1 MLNLNKVGR
10 PLAKI
15 EGGKYSGHIVSVS
28 DQFLNS
34 NGKEEKDNLI
44 KEFRQL
50 KIANDSKFQHIPDT
64 TKEREILYITGPSGS
79 GKSTYTRKYLEQYK
93 KKFKNRPI
101 YLFSSL
107 PSDESLDKVQ
117 PKRIKLDET
126 IHTDPIKVEELRE
139 SICIFDDIDVISD
152 KKIREG
158 VYVILNQVLE
168 IGRHYKIHCVVT
180 NHLPTNG
187 KDTRRILNEAHTV
200 TYFPHSAGGKI
211 KYLLEEYVGLDKRQ
225 ISYMKKQR
233 SRWATVYKN
242 FPQCY
247 MLEHEIGLLNI
258 HDDSSED
265 EQLVK
270 AKRRSNFKRE
280 QDGEGGGEKEILQH
294 TI

>member
-10 PLAKI
+10 PLARI
-15 EGGKYSGHIVSVS
+15 DGGKYSGRVVSVS

-34 NGKEEKDNLI
+34 KQQEPDDSLI
-44 KEFRQL
+44 QEFRQL

-93 KKFKNRPI
+93 KKYKNRPI

-107 PSDESLDKVQ
+107 PSDDSLDKVG
-117 PKRIKLDET
+117 PKRIKLDERM
-126 IHTDPIKVEELRE
+126 HTDPIKVEELRE

-152 KKIREG
+152 KKIREA
-158 VYVILNQVLE
+158 VYDILNQVLE

-211 KYLLEEYVGLDKRQ
+211 KYLLEEYVGLDRKQ
-225 ISYMKKQR
+225 ISYMKKQH
-233 SRWATVYKN
+233 SRACTIFKN
-242 FPQCY
+242 YPQCF
-247 MLEHEIGLLNI
+247 MLEHEVGLLNL

-265 EQLVK
+265 EKLVK
-270 AKRRSNFKRE
+270 AKRRNRQQQLE
-280 QDGEGGGEKEILQH
+280 EPHPAPVDY
-294 TI
+294 

>member
-15 EGGKYSGHIVSVS
+15 DGGKYSGRTVSVS

-34 NGKEEKDNLI
+34 NQKEPSDNLI
-44 KEFRQL
+44 NEFRQL

-93 KKFKNRPI
+93 KKYKNREI

-107 PSDESLDKVQ
+107 PSDESLDKVG
-117 PKRIKLDET
+117 PKRIKLDESMY
-126 IHTDPIKVEELRE
+126 TDPIKVDELSE
-139 SICIFDDIDVISD
+139 SICIFDDIDVISE
-152 KKIREG
+152 KKVREA
-158 VYVILNQVLE
+158 VYDVLNQVLE

-211 KYLLEEYVGLDKRQ
+211 KYLLEEYVGLDRKQ
-225 ISYMKKQR
+225 IAYMRKQN

-242 FPQCY
+242 YPQCY
-247 MLEHEIGLLNI
+247 MVEHEVGLLNI
-258 HDDSSED
+258 HDDSSGD
-265 EQLVK
+265 DRPTK
-270 AKRRSNFKRE
+270 PKRVHRQQQ
-280 QDGEGGGEKEILQH
+280 QDDDPGKSPPAIV
-294 TI
+294 

>member
-15 EGGKYSGHIVSVS
+15 DGGKYSGHVVSVS
-28 DQFLNS
+28 DQFLN
-34 NGKEEKDNLI
+34 NKEEKDNLI

-126 IHTDPIKVEELRE
+126 IHTDPIKVEELQE

-211 KYLLEEYVGLDKRQ
+211 KYMLEEYVGLGKKQIAYMKRQ
-225 ISYMKKQR
+225 N
-233 SRWATVYKN
+233 SRACAIFKHY
-242 FPQCY
+242 PQCY
-247 MLEHEIGLLNI
+247 LLEHEIGLLNL
-258 HDDSSED
+258 HDDDS
-265 EQLVK
+265 
-270 AKRRSNFKRE
+270 
-280 QDGEGGGEKEILQH
+280 EKEESQYAKQQEKENSQH
-294 TI
+294 NI

>member
-15 EGGKYSGHIVSVS
+15 DGGKYSGHVVSVS
-28 DQFLNS
+28 DQFLNN
-34 NGKEEKDNLI
+34 NGKEEKGNLI

-126 IHTDPIKVEELRE
+126 IHTDPIAVEELKE

-158 VYVILNQVLE
+158 VYTILNQVLE

-211 KYLLEEYVGLDKRQ
+211 KYMLEEYVGLDKKQIAYTKRQ
-225 ISYMKKQR
+225 N
-233 SRWATVYKN
+233 SRACTIFKN
-242 FPQCY
+242 YPQCY
-247 MLEHEIGLLNI
+247 LLEHEIGLLNL
-258 HDDSSED
+258 HDDDS
-265 EQLVK
+265 
-270 AKRRSNFKRE
+270 
-280 QDGEGGGEKEILQH
+280 EKEESQFAKQQEKENSQH
-294 TI
+294 NV